1 MVYFYYSPF
10 IIRLKNMKTV
20 VIIPAYNEEKSISS
34 VINDIP
40 KERVS
45 QVIVVNNCSTDR
57 TTEFA
62 EKAGAT
68 VLYENQ
74 MGYGAACL
82 KGIDYL
88 ESKGFDL
95 VVFLDGDYSDYPEE
109 INLLIDPIISGEY
122 DFVLGSRVLG
132 KRAKGALPVQSR
144 IGSVIAG
151 FFINL
156 FWHVRFTDLGPFRAI
171 KYDKLIE
178 LNMEDKW
185 FGWTVEMQ
193 IKAAKKKYKI
203 KEVPV
208 SYRKRI
214 GKSKV
219 TGTIKGS
226 VMAGV
231 IILKTI
237 FVQLFKD

>member
-1 MVYFYYSPF
+1 
-10 IIRLKNMKTV
+10 MKTV

-34 VINDIP
+34 VISDIP

-45 QVIVVNNCSTDR
+45 KVIVVNNCSTDR
-57 TTEFA
+57 TTEIA
-62 EKAGAT
+62 EEAGAT
-68 VLYENQ
+68 VLNESL

-82 KGIDYL
+82 TGIDYL
-88 ESKGFDL
+88 EGKGFEL

-109 INLLIDPIISGEY
+109 IGLLIDPVISGEY
-122 DFVLGSRVLG
+122 DFVLGSRVMG
-132 KRAKGALPVQSR
+132 KSEKGALPFQSR
-144 IGSVIAG
+144 FGSVIAG
-151 FFINL
+151 FFVNL

-178 LNMEDKW
+178 LDMKDKW
-185 FGWTVEMQ
+185 FGWTIEMQ

-237 FVQLFKD
+237 IVQLFKD

>member
-1 MVYFYYSPF
+1 
-10 IIRLKNMKTV
+10 MKTV
-20 VIIPAYNEEKSISS
+20 VIIPAYNEEKSIGS
-34 VINDIP
+34 VINNIP

-45 QVIVVNNCSTDR
+45 EIIVVNNCSTDR
-57 TTEFA
+57 TTEYA
-62 EKAGAT
+62 EESGAT
-68 VLYENQ
+68 VLHESL

-82 KGIDYL
+82 TGIEYL
-88 ESKGFDL
+88 EGKGFEL

-109 INLLIDPIISGEY
+109 IGLLIDPVISGEY

-132 KRAKGALPVQSR
+132 IHEKGALPIQSR

-178 LNMEDKW
+178 LDMKDKW
-185 FGWTVEMQ
+185 FGWTIEMQ
-193 IKAAKKKYKI
+193 IKATKKKYKI
-203 KEVPV
+203 KEVPI
-208 SYRKRI
+208 SYRRRI

-226 VMAGV
+226 VMAGL

>member
-1 MVYFYYSPF
+1 
-10 IIRLKNMKTV
+10 MKTV
-20 VIIPAYNEEKSISS
+20 VIIPAYNEEKSIGS

-40 KERVS
+40 KGHVS
-45 QVIVVNNCSTDR
+45 EVIVVNNCSTDR
-57 TTEFA
+57 TAEFA

-68 VLYENQ
+68 ILHESL

-88 ESKGFDL
+88 EGKGFEL

-109 INLLIDPIISGEY
+109 IDLLIDPVISGKY
-122 DFVLGSRVLG
+122 DFVLGSRVMG
-132 KRAKGALPVQSR
+132 KRTKGALPVQSI

-156 FWHVRFTDLGPFRAI
+156 FWNVRYTDLGPFRVI
-171 KYDKLIE
+171 KYDKLLE
-178 LNMEDKW
+178 LNMKDKW
-185 FGWTVEMQ
+185 FGWTIEMQ
-193 IKAAKKKYKI
+193 IKAAKKRYKI

-219 TGTIKGS
+219 TGTVKGS

>member
-1 MVYFYYSPF
+1 
-10 IIRLKNMKTV
+10 MKTV

-40 KERVS
+40 KERIS
-45 QVIVVNNCSTDR
+45 KVIVVNNCSTDR
-57 TTEFA
+57 TTEIA
-62 EKAGAT
+62 EEAGAT
-68 VLYENQ
+68 VLNESL

-82 KGIDYL
+82 TGIDYL
-88 ESKGFDL
+88 EGKGFEL

-109 INLLIDPIISGEY
+109 IGLLIDPVISGEY
-122 DFVLGSRVLG
+122 DFVLGSRVMG
-132 KRAKGALPVQSR
+132 KREKGALPFQSR
-144 IGSVIAG
+144 FGSVIAG

-171 KYDKLIE
+171 KYDKLIK
-178 LNMEDKW
+178 LDMKDKW
-185 FGWTVEMQ
+185 FGWTIEMQ

-203 KEVPV
+203 KEIPV

-237 FVQLFKD
+237 IVQLFKD

>member
-1 MVYFYYSPF
+1 
-10 IIRLKNMKTV
+10 MKAV

-40 KERVS
+40 EERVS
-45 QVIVVNNCSTDR
+45 EVIVVNNRSTDR
-57 TTEFA
+57 TTEIA
-62 EKAGAT
+62 EEAGAT
-68 VLYENQ
+68 VLHESL

-88 ESKGFDL
+88 EGKGFEL
-95 VVFLDGDYSDYPEE
+95 IVFLDGDYSDYPNE
-109 INLLIDPIISGEY
+109 IDLLIDPIISGEY
-122 DFVLGSRVLG
+122 DFVLGSRVMG
-132 KRAKGALPVQSR
+132 NREKGALPVQSR

-151 FFINL
+151 LLINL

-171 KYDKLIE
+171 KYDKLME
-178 LNMEDKW
+178 LDMKDKW
-185 FGWTVEMQ
+185 FGWTIEMQ
-193 IKAAKKKYKI
+193 IKAAKKKYRI

>member
-1 MVYFYYSPF
+1 
-10 IIRLKNMKTV
+10 MKTV

-40 KERVS
+40 MERVS
-45 QVIVVNNCSTDR
+45 KVIVVNNCSTDR
-57 TTEFA
+57 TTEIA
-62 EKAGAT
+62 EEAGAT
-68 VLYENQ
+68 VLNESM

-82 KGIDYL
+82 TGIDYL
-88 ESKGFDL
+88 EGKGFEL

-109 INLLIDPIISGEY
+109 IGLLIDPVISGEY
-122 DFVLGSRVLG
+122 DFVLGSRVMG
-132 KRAKGALPVQSR
+132 KREKGALPFQSR
-144 IGSVIAG
+144 FGSVIAG

-171 KYDKLIE
+171 KYDKLIK
-178 LNMEDKW
+178 LDMKDKW
-185 FGWTVEMQ
+185 FGWTIEMQ

-237 FVQLFKD
+237 IVQLFKD

>member
-1 MVYFYYSPF
+1 
-10 IIRLKNMKTV
+10 MKTV

-40 KERVS
+40 MERVS
-45 QVIVVNNCSTDR
+45 KVIVVNNCSTDR
-57 TTEFA
+57 TTEIA
-62 EKAGAT
+62 EEAGAT
-68 VLYENQ
+68 VLNESL

-82 KGIDYL
+82 TGIDYL
-88 ESKGFDL
+88 EGKGFEL

-109 INLLIDPIISGEY
+109 IGLLIDPVISGEY
-122 DFVLGSRVLG
+122 DFVLGSRVMG
-132 KRAKGALPVQSR
+132 KREKGALPFQSR
-144 IGSVIAG
+144 FGSVIAG

-171 KYDKLIE
+171 KYDKLIK
-178 LNMEDKW
+178 LDMKDKW
-185 FGWTVEMQ
+185 FGWTIEMQ

-203 KEVPV
+203 KEIPV

>member
-1 MVYFYYSPF
+1 
-10 IIRLKNMKTV
+10 MKTV
-20 VIIPAYNEEKSISS
+20 VIIPAYNEEKSIGS

-40 KERVS
+40 QEKVS
-45 QVIVVNNCSTDR
+45 EIIVVNNCSTDR

-62 EKAGAT
+62 ENAGAT
-68 VLYENQ
+68 VLHEGL

-88 ESKGFDL
+88 EGKGFEL

-109 INLLIDPIISGEY
+109 INLLIDPVISGEY
-122 DFVLGSRVLG
+122 DFVLGSRVMG
-132 KRAKGALPVQSR
+132 KREKGALPVQSI

-171 KYDKLIE
+171 KYDKLIA
-178 LNMEDKW
+178 LGMEDKW
-185 FGWTVEMQ
+185 FGWTIEMQ

-203 KEVPV
+203 KEIPV

>member
-1 MVYFYYSPF
+1 
-10 IIRLKNMKTV
+10 MKTV

-40 KERVS
+40 MERVS
-45 QVIVVNNCSTDR
+45 KVIVVNNCSTDR
-57 TTEFA
+57 TTEVA
-62 EKAGAT
+62 EEAGAT
-68 VLYENQ
+68 VLNESL

-82 KGIDYL
+82 TGIDYL
-88 ESKGFDL
+88 EGKGFEL

-109 INLLIDPIISGEY
+109 IGLLIDPVISGEY
-122 DFVLGSRVLG
+122 DFVLGSRVMG
-132 KRAKGALPVQSR
+132 KREKGALPFQSR
-144 IGSVIAG
+144 FGSVIAG

-171 KYDKLIE
+171 KYDKLIK
-178 LNMEDKW
+178 LDMKDKW
-185 FGWTVEMQ
+185 FGWTIEMQ

-203 KEVPV
+203 KEIPV

-237 FVQLFKD
+237 IVQLFKD

>member
-1 MVYFYYSPF
+1 
-10 IIRLKNMKTV
+10 MKTA
-20 VIIPAYNEEKSISS
+20 VIIPAHNEEKSIGR
-34 VINDIP
+34 VIKEIP
-40 KERVS
+40 RERLLEI
-45 QVIVVNNCSTDR
+45 IVVNNCSTDR
-57 TTEFA
+57 TAETA
-62 EKAGAT
+62 EKYGAT
-68 VLYENQ
+68 VVNENL

-88 ESKGFDL
+88 KGKGIEL
-95 VVFLDGDYSDYPEE
+95 VVFLDGDYSDFPEE
-109 INLLIDPIISGEY
+109 IDLLIQPIISGEY

-132 KRAKGALPVQSR
+132 NSEQGALPVQSK

-151 FFINL
+151 FLISL
-156 FWHVRFTDLGPFRAI
+156 FWHIRYTDLGPFRAI

-178 LNMEDKW
+178 LDMNDKW

-237 FVQLFKD
+237 FLQLFND

>member
-1 MVYFYYSPF
+1 
-10 IIRLKNMKTV
+10 MKTV

-40 KERVS
+40 MERVS
-45 QVIVVNNCSTDR
+45 KVIVVNNCSTDR
-57 TTEFA
+57 TTEIA
-62 EKAGAT
+62 EEAGAT
-68 VLYENQ
+68 VLNESL

-82 KGIDYL
+82 TGIDYL
-88 ESKGFDL
+88 EGKGFEL

-109 INLLIDPIISGEY
+109 IGLLIDPVISGEY
-122 DFVLGSRVLG
+122 DFVLGSRVMG
-132 KRAKGALPVQSR
+132 QREKGALPFQSR
-144 IGSVIAG
+144 FGSVIAG

-171 KYDKLIE
+171 KYSKLIE
-178 LNMEDKW
+178 LDMKDKW
-185 FGWTVEMQ
+185 FGWTIEMQ

-203 KEVPV
+203 KEIPV

-237 FVQLFKD
+237 IVQLFKD

>member
-1 MVYFYYSPF
+1 
-10 IIRLKNMKTV
+10 MKTA

-45 QVIVVNNCSTDR
+45 EIIVVNNGSTDR
-57 TTEFA
+57 TAEFA

-68 VLYENQ
+68 VLHESL

-88 ESKGFDL
+88 EGKGFEL
-95 VVFLDGDYSDYPEE
+95 VVFLDGDFSDYPEE
-109 INLLIDPIISGEY
+109 IDLLTDPIISGEY
-122 DFVLGSRVLG
+122 DFVLGSRVMG
-132 KRAKGALPVQSR
+132 KREKDALPLQSR

-151 FFINL
+151 IFINL
-156 FWHVRFTDLGPFRAI
+156 CWHVRFTDLGPFRVI

-178 LNMEDKW
+178 LDMKDKW
-185 FGWTVEMQ
+185 FGWTIEMQ
-193 IKAAKKKYKI
+193 IKAAKKKYEI

-208 SYRKRI
+208 RYRKRI

-226 VMAGV
+226 FMAGV

-237 FVQLFKD
+237 FVQLFKDKY

>member
-1 MVYFYYSPF
+1 
-10 IIRLKNMKTV
+10 MKTV

-40 KERVS
+40 MERVS
-45 QVIVVNNCSTDR
+45 KVIVVNNCSTDR
-57 TTEFA
+57 TTEIA
-62 EKAGAT
+62 EEAGAT
-68 VLYENQ
+68 VLNESL

-82 KGIDYL
+82 TGIDYL
-88 ESKGFDL
+88 EGKGFEL

-109 INLLIDPIISGEY
+109 IGLLIDPVISGEY
-122 DFVLGSRVLG
+122 DFVLGSRVMG
-132 KRAKGALPVQSR
+132 KREKGALPFQSR
-144 IGSVIAG
+144 FGSVIAG

-171 KYDKLIE
+171 KYDKLIK
-178 LNMEDKW
+178 LDMKDKW
-185 FGWTVEMQ
+185 FGWTIEMQ

-203 KEVPV
+203 KEIPV

-237 FVQLFKD
+237 IVQLFKD

>member
-1 MVYFYYSPF
+1 
-10 IIRLKNMKTV
+10 MKTA

-40 KERVS
+40 KEIVS
-45 QVIVVNNCSTDR
+45 EIIVVNNCSIDR
-57 TTEFA
+57 TSEVA

-68 VLYENQ
+68 VLHESL

-82 KGIDYL
+82 NGIGYL
-88 ESKGFDL
+88 EGKGFDL

-109 INLLIDPIISGEY
+109 MELLVNPIISGEY

-132 KRAKGALPVQSR
+132 TREKGALPVQSR
-144 IGSVIAG
+144 VGSVIAG
-151 FFINL
+151 FLINL
-156 FWHVRFTDLGPFRAI
+156 FWHVRFSDLGPFRAI
-171 KYDKLIE
+171 KYNKLIE
-178 LNMEDKW
+178 LDMKDKW

-193 IKAAKKKYKI
+193 IKAAKKKYMI

-219 TGTIKGS
+219 TGTLKGS
-226 VMAGV
+226 FMAGV